1 VGAGSPTATIETDML
16 NHRLDATASPLVAPP
31 GARPAAATVRFDR
44 VQLIVGLAL
53 AALVAAVFLQ
63 QSPGWWRGRLTPAEV
78 DAYLARID
86 AQVPLPPQQ
95 RDEILRRVRA
105 FGAEDDGRPLYMLNV
120 MRYLPKLAAVKG
132 TEGFNGT
139 PAEANARYEAA
150 ATPLLLKLGAAAT
163 YAGSVRG
170 RNLFGFDAAV
180 DDWSRVLVV
189 RYPSRRAFLDLVSD
203 PAYAPMVPYK
213 LASIDLQLT
222 PTDAE
227 QIFPD
232 YRLAASVIAL
242 LVFVSV
248 GWWRA
253 ARRRG

>member
-1 VGAGSPTATIETDML
+1 MT
-16 NHRLDATASPLVAPP
+16 RLDATAPAIAAPA
-31 GARPAAATVRFDR
+31 GARPSTTARRSRF
-44 VQLIVGLAL
+44 QTILGLVL
-53 AALVAAVFLQ
+53 AAIVAAVFLQ
-63 QSPGWWRGRLTPAEV
+63 QSPGWWRGRLNAAEV
-78 DAYLARID
+78 DAYIAKID
-86 AQVPLPPQQ
+86 AQVPLPPAQ
-95 RDEILRRVRA
+95 REEILKRVRA
-105 FGAEDDGRPLYMLNV
+105 FGAEDDGQPLYMLNV
-120 MRYLPKLAAVKG
+120 MRYLPALAPVKG
-132 TEGFNGT
+132 TEGFSGM
-139 PAEANARYEAA
+139 PAEANAKYEAA
-150 ATPLLLKLGAAAT
+150 VTPLLLRLGASAT
-163 YAGSVRG
+163 YAGNVKG
-170 RNLFGFDAAV
+170 RNLFGFDATV

-213 LASIDLQLT
+213 LASLDLQLT

-232 YRLAASVIAL
+232 YRLAASMIAL

>member
-1 VGAGSPTATIETDML
+1 ML
-16 NHRLDATASPLVAPP
+16 DHRLDATASTLVAPAD
-31 GARPAAATVRFDR
+31 ARRAASVRFDR
-44 VQLIVGLAL
+44 VQLIVGLVL

-63 QSPGWWRGRLTPAEV
+63 QSPGWWRGRLATAEV

-95 RDEILRRVRA
+95 RDEVLKRVRA
-105 FGAEDDGRPLYMLNV
+105 FGLADDGQPLYMLNV
-120 MRYLPKLAAVKG
+120 MRYFPKLAPVPG
-132 TEGFNGT
+132 TEGFGGT
-139 PAEANARYEAA
+139 PAQANAKYEAA
-150 ATPLLLKLGAAAT
+150 ATPLLLKLGASAT
-163 YAGSVRG
+163 YAGNVNG
-170 RNLFGFDAAV
+170 RNLFGFGPEV
-180 DDWSRVLVV
+180 DDWSRVLVI

-203 PAYAPMVPYK
+203 PAYASMVPYK
-213 LASIDLQLT
+213 LASLDLQLT

-232 YRLAASVIAL
+232 FRLAASAIAL

-253 ARRRG
+253 ARRRA